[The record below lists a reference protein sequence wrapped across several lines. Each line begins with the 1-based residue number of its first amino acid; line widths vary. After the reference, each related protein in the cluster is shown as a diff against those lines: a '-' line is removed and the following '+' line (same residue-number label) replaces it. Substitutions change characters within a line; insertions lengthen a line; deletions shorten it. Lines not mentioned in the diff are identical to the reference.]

1 MFQRAAEA
9 GNVEGYAAL
18 TQLADESGDKTAEA
32 HWARLGAE
40 AGHLFCMGRHGLLLA
55 RSANG
60 DVPTMRRARD
70 FLEQAAERG
79 DLDSASLAINLNH
92 QLGDPARAQRF
103 VTLVVQSGDQE
114 SIDRLRRYGFL

>member
-1 MFQRAAEA
+1 
-9 GNVEGYAAL
+9 
-18 TQLADESGDKTAEA
+18 
-32 HWARLGAE
+32 
-40 AGHLFCMGRHGLLLA
+40 MGRHGLLLA

-79 DLDSASLAINLNH
+79 DLNSASLAINLNH

-114 SIDRLRRYGFL
+114 AIDRLRRYGFL